1 MTVRL
6 RGLVIV
12 IVMTAV
18 EIAQRPLLLGL
29 VCRLKILDG
38 LVSPLKRWKA
48 QKECLGIFVYIAG
61 HPWVLR
67 RTIMKVP

>member
-29 VCRLKILDG
+29 VCRLEILDG
-38 LVSPLKRWKA
+38 LVRPLKRWKVL
-48 QKECLGIFVYIAG
+48 KGCIGIFVDIAG
-61 HPWVLR
+61 HLWGLR
-67 RTIMKVP
+67 RTIMRTP